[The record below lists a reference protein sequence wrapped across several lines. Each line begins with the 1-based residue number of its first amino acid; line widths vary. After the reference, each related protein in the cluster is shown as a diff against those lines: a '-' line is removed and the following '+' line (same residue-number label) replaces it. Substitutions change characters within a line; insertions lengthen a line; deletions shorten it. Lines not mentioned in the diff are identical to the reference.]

1 MTNGA
6 QRTIEHILAQ
16 GIETVVGIPGGN
28 ILPLYDAIHGSRLR
42 HILARHEQGAG
53 FIAQGMA
60 RATGKP
66 AVCLATSGPGA
77 TNLVTALADAEH
89 DAVPIVAITGAV
101 PRDRKGMRSFQEAD
115 IASIARPCVKAAW
128 EIRNAAELDTILPLA
143 FHTARSGRPGPVLVD
158 IPRDVF
164 RETAAPWLP
173 PTPHRESRREISPES
188 VTSALEMLGEA
199 KRPLLLAGGGLSR
212 SGSSIA
218 REFTEATGI
227 PVAWT
232 LHGLGAIPSTHPSS
246 LGMIGMHGNPAANLA
261 LSECDL
267 LIVAGARLEER
278 AIGEGHRFAPK
289 ARLMRL
295 DADARQMRMHRAD
308 LAIEGDAAQALEALL
323 EGMRELRFPRWP
335 SGHDN
340 MPPHHP
346 PGRGP
351 AHHLLRTIAEAM
363 GPDTLW
369 TTDVGQHQ
377 MWAAQSLPIS
387 RSRQFLTSGG
397 FGTMGFGMP
406 AAIGASLAT
415 QGSPVGC
422 IAGDGSILMNIQ
434 EMATLAELGLPVKI
448 FLLDNGGLGMV
459 RQQQDLFYGSRQS
472 ACGFQTALDFAKI
485 ARGFGIAGLNVRP
498 DQIEDDGW
506 RRLAQAPGPA
516 LISFRIEAEEKVWPV
531 VRPGQNL
538 HDMIH
543 QPIAE
548 TA

>member
-16 GIETVVGIPGGN
+16 GIHTVVGIPGGN
-28 ILPLYDAIHGSRLR
+28 ILPLYDALHGSRLR
-42 HILARHEQGAG
+42 HILARHEQGAA

-60 RATGKP
+60 RATGKT

-89 DAVPIVAITGAV
+89 DAVPIVAITGQV

-128 EIRNAAELDTILPLA
+128 EIRNCGELDTILPQA
-143 FHTARSGRPGPVLVD
+143 FETARSGRPGPVLVD
-158 IPRDVF
+158 IPKDIF
-164 RETAAPWLP
+164 LEAAAPWRGLHPHSSAP
-173 PTPHRESRREISPES
+173 PAIATDS
-188 VTSALEMLGEA
+188 VLSALEMIGESR
-199 KRPLLLAGGGLSR
+199 RPLLLAGGGLSR
-212 SGSSIA
+212 NGSRIA
-218 REFTEATGI
+218 TEFAEATGI
-227 PVAWT
+227 PVAST
-232 LHGLGAIPSTHPSS
+232 LHGLGAIPTSHPLF
-246 LGMIGMHGNPAANLA
+246 LGMIGMHGNPSANHA
-261 LSECDL
+261 VNDCDL

-278 AIGEGHRFAPK
+278 ATGEGHRFAPK
-289 ARLMRL
+289 ARILRL
-295 DADARQMRMHRAD
+295 DTDARQMRMHRAD
-308 LAIEGDAAQALEALL
+308 LAIAGDALAVLEALL
-323 EGMRELRFPRWP
+323 AGLREFGFQRFA
-335 SGHDN
+335 SGSDKFCRS
-340 MPPHHP
+340 HP
-346 PGRGP
+346 PERGP
-351 AHHLLRTIAEAM
+351 AHHLLETIAHAM
-363 GPDTLW
+363 GHDSLW

-397 FGTMGFGMP
+397 FGTMGFGLP

-434 EMATLAELGLPVKI
+434 EMATLAELDLPVKI

-472 ACGFQTALDFAKI
+472 ACGFQGSLDFAKI
-485 ARGFGIAGLNVRP
+485 ARGFAIAGLNVRP

-506 RRLAQAPGPA
+506 KRLAQAPGPA

-543 QPIAE
+543 APA
-548 TA
+548 

>member
-28 ILPLYDAIHGSRLR
+28 ILPLYDALHGSRLR

-89 DAVPIVAITGAV
+89 DAVPIVAITGQV
-101 PRDRKGMRSFQEAD
+101 PLDRQGLRSFQEAD
-115 IASIARPCVKAAW
+115 IVSIARPCVKAAW
-128 EIRNAAELDTILPLA
+128 EIRNAAELDTIMPLA

-173 PTPHRESRREISPES
+173 PTPHRESRQDVSPEF
-188 VTSALEMLGEA
+188 VTSAMEMLGEA
-199 KRPLLLAGGGLSR
+199 RRPLLLAGGGISR
-212 SGSSIA
+212 SGSDIA
-218 REFTEATGI
+218 MRFAEATGI
-227 PVAWT
+227 PVACT
-232 LHGLGAIPSTHPSS
+232 LHGLGAIPSTHASC
-246 LGMIGMHGNPAANLA
+246 LGMIGMHGHPAANLA

-278 AIGEGHRFAPK
+278 ATGEGNRFAPK
-289 ARLMRL
+289 AKLMRL
-295 DADARQMRMHRAD
+295 DADARQMRMHRSD
-308 LAIEGDAAQALEALL
+308 LAIAGDAARILEAILASL
-323 EGMRELRFPRWP
+323 RESRFPRWHLD
-335 SGHDN
+335 HDRFRSS
-340 MPPHHP
+340 HP

-351 AHHLLRTIAEAM
+351 AHQLLDAIAHAM
-363 GPDTLW
+363 GPDALW

-377 MWAAQSLPIS
+377 MWAAQTLPIS

-397 FGTMGFGMP
+397 FGTMGFGLP

-415 QGSPVGC
+415 GGMPVGC

-434 EMATLAELGLPVKI
+434 ELATLSELGLPVKI

-459 RQQQDLFYGSRQS
+459 RQQQDLFYGARQA
-472 ACGFQTALDFAKI
+472 ACGFQTAVDFARI
-485 ARGFGIAGLNVRP
+485 ARGFAIAGLNVRP
-498 DQIEDDGW
+498 DQIEDEGW
-506 RRLAQAPGPA
+506 KRLAQAPGPA
-516 LISFRIEAEEKVWPV
+516 LISFRIETEEKVWPV

-543 QPIAE
+543 APA
-548 TA
+548 